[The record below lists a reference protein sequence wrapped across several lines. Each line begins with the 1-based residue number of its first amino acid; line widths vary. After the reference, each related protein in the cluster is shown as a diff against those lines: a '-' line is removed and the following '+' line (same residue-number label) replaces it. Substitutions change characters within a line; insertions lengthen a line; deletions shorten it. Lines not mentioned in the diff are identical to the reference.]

1 MMQVEQDSADLSP
14 VSDEEEYKEKP
25 KLQSHPLAGPSKQAR
40 TILDWQAEESE
51 SIIECRFVDDER
63 PQMMFV
69 LLESND
75 KKVQYLKLVKIL
87 NRENDRLT

>member
-1 MMQVEQDSADLSP
+1 
-14 VSDEEEYKEKP
+14 
-25 KLQSHPLAGPSKQAR
+25 
-40 TILDWQAEESE
+40 
-51 SIIECRFVDDER
+51 
-63 PQMMFV
+63 MMFV